1 MAPWTREHRV
11 FVVEN
16 YIKIC
21 ESVIAV
27 QRLFSKQFNVERRG
41 NILDRNTILRRV
53 DAFRTTGSVMKKKPP
68 GLPASVR
75 TPENVERVRFAVLN
89 NFLLPELRRRRV
101 NNLQMWFQ
109 QDNST
114 AHTARASMQVVGGM
128 FPQHVISRFGDIPW
142 PPRSPD
148 LSVFDYFLWGYLKSK
163 ACRNKPRNIQDPK
176 DSIRQDIATV
186 G

>member
-1 MAPWTREHRV
+1 MTSTRQGGDFRPLLVDSLDDAVSIAMAPWTREHRV

-68 GLPASVR
+68 GLPAS
-75 TPENVERVRFAVLN
+75 
-89 NFLLPELRRRRV
+89 
-101 NNLQMWFQ
+101 
-109 QDNST
+109 DNST